1 MSFKVI
7 DGGGPEGRDRVF
19 AEYKFENALR
29 ETAANMFRIV
39 RGAGR
44 PHALLSQ
51 MSDVLDAAVKLR
63 DLTGQMPMDILSRTL
78 QMTSQQDQILQK
90 RDRGE
95 IDQASIE
102 RWESDGT
109 FEELY
114 AEDLIR
120 CGALQFLA
128 SEFLGQMTQR
138 SAGDNE
144 MHEGIRELNKMRE
157 EKRKRMFGPPRVA
170 KSAKRKP
177 KKKL

>member
-1 MSFKVI
+1 MHRAEYLASEQVVGCFV
-7 DGGGPEGRDRVF
+7 DGGILLP
-19 AEYKFENALR
+19 
-29 ETAANMFRIV
+29 MFIEVDIQFMKRSDNLIT
-39 RGAGR
+39 R
-44 PHALLSQ
+44 SQ
-51 MSDVLDAAVKLR
+51 SDVLNAAVKLR
-63 DLTGQMPMDILSRTL
+63 DLTGQMPMYILSRTL

-109 FEELY
+109 FDELY

-138 SAGDNE
+138 GAGDSE

-157 EKRKRMFGPPRVA
+157 EKRKRLFGPPRVA